1 MKFLGR
7 VNGLD
12 PNLFFAVSGELEKN
26 VQVVLLSGGTLY
38 NQLTEGSKANLEVV
52 LEGRW
57 FKAINKR

>member
-12 PNLFFAVSGELEKN
+12 PNLFFAVGGELEKN

-57 FKAINKR
+57 FKAINKQ